1 MKPEVVIIAAVAN
14 QGAIGRSGDLL
25 YHISAD
31 LKRFKELTMGCPVIM
46 SHLAR
51 GHCPDA
57 AT

>member
-46 SHLAR
+46 GKAEAKR
-51 GHCPDA
+51 C
-57 AT
+57 